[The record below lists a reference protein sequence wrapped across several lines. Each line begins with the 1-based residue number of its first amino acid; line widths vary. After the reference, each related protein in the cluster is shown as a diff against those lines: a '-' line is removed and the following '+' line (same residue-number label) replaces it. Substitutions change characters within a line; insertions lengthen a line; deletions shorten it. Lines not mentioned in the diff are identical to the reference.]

1 MFEILLVIKVFC
13 IVKLYS
19 YLFVGSSSVPMVDT
33 LVEGPDE
40 DG

>member
-1 MFEILLVIKVFC
+1 MLEILLVIKVFC

-19 YLFVGSSSVPMVDT
+19 YLFAGSSSIPVADT
-33 LVEGPDE
+33 LVEGPDK